1 MRTDKLQ
8 KQSWCHCPGC
18 QPTESLFRFQ
28 ARQCWILD
36 GQSSSGTCFSHR
48 VLRSPCPYYSTT
60 AL

>member
-18 QPTESLFRFQ
+18 QPTDSRFRFQ

-36 GQSSSGTCFSHR
+36 GQRSSGTGFSHR
-48 VLRSPCPYYSTT
+48 VLRSPCQYYSTT